1 MRQDL
6 DLPLLDF
13 IQIANATGNFSNKLG
28 KGGFGTVYKVMIWD
42 VMICSVAPKAPN
54 LTTTTNFTSEI

>member
-13 IQIANATGNFSNKLG
+13 IQISNATGNFSNKLG
-28 KGGFGTVYKVMIWD
+28 KGGFGTVYKVTIHSPGM
-42 VMICSVAPKAPN
+42 
-54 LTTTTNFTSEI
+54 L